1 MKVFVKIIVLLTVLL
16 ISRSAFLYM
25 DKMLEERYIIE
36 QAEYFCGWQSSVR
49 ILGLFIYFVG

>member
-1 MKVFVKIIVLLTVLL
+1 MKVIVKIIVLLTVLL
-16 ISRSAFLYM
+16 ISRSAFLCI
-25 DKMLEERYIIE
+25 DKMFEERYIIE

>member
-16 ISRSAFLYM
+16 ISRSAFLCI
-25 DKMLEERYIIE
+25 DKMFEERYIIE

-49 ILGLFIYFVG
+49 ILGLFIHFVG